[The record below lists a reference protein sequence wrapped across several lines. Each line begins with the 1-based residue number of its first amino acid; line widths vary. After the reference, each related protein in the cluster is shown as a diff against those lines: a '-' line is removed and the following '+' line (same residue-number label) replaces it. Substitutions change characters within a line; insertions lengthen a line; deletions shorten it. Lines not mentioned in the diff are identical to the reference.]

1 MQEEDEGGAALIAIA
16 IAIIALIAIC
26 AVVEMMHG

>member
-1 MQEEDEGGAALIAIA
+1 MQEEDEGGAALIAIV

-26 AVVEMMHG
+26 AVGEMMHG

>member
-1 MQEEDEGGAALIAIA
+1 MQEEDNGGVLIAIV

-26 AVVEMMHG
+26 AVVEMMNG

>member
-1 MQEEDEGGAALIAIA
+1 MQEEDEGGAALMAIV